1 VGKAR
6 NGPGEDDVNRLLVLG
21 GTGMLGHKLWQE
33 CRGMLDAHASI
44 RASRLEGPSAAA
56 LDPERVVTG
65 VRAEDP
71 GSVDRALD
79 ATGADAIV
87 NCVGIVKQAD
97 AASDPVEAIRVNS
110 LFPHQLAALCRTRGV
125 RLIQISTDCV
135 FKGRRGAYTEND
147 RPDPEDLYGR
157 SKLLGEVSAPRCL
170 TLRTSMI
177 GRELATSHGLVE
189 WILAHKDGTLPGFT
203 RAVFS
208 GLTTHSLAHVIRDV
222 LERHGDLDGMWHVS
236 AEPIT
241 KHDLLVRLR
250 DALDVPVEIV
260 PDDSVVVDRS
270 LDSSRFRAATGWTPP
285 PWSEMIRELSMDP
298 TPYDEIRRMALA
310 HR

>member
-1 VGKAR
+1 
-6 NGPGEDDVNRLLVLG
+6 VNRLLILG
-21 GTGMLGHKLWQE
+21 GTGMLGHKLWQQ
-33 CRGMLDAHASI
+33 CRGRVDAYASI
-44 RASRLEGPSAAA
+44 RGSALEGPSVAV

-79 ATGADAIV
+79 TTGADAIV

-110 LFPHQLAALCRTRGV
+110 LFPHQLVALCHARRA
-125 RLIQISTDCV
+125 RLIHVSTDCV

-147 RPDPEDLYGR
+147 RPDAEDLYGR
-157 SKLLGEVSAPRCL
+157 SKLLGEVSAPGCL
-170 TLRTSMI
+170 TVRTSMI

-189 WILAHKDGTLPGFT
+189 WLVAHKDGTVPGFT

-208 GLTTHSLAHVIRDV
+208 GLTTQSLARAILDV
-222 LERHGDLDGMWHVS
+222 LERHGELDGVWHVS

-241 KHDLLVRLR
+241 KHDLLVQLR
-250 DALDVPVEIV
+250 DALELPAEIV

-270 LDSSRFRAATGWTPP
+270 LDSSRFRAATAWTPP
-285 PWSEMIRELSMDP
+285 RWSEMIRELSMDP